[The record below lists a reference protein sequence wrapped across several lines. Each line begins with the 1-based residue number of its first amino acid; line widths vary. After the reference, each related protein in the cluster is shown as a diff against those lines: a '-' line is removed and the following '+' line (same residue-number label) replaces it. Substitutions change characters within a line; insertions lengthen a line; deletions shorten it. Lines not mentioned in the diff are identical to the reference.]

1 MANIYGSAARGA
13 AIALGK
19 QADQET
25 PVTVRSGMKNVLFPT
40 SAGSLGPD
48 GDSEESNLITA
59 YGAGAAPQPG
69 QEWASGGW
77 VTRIL
82 PSYFHF
88 LLEGILNPIT
98 SASVELVSPVAAIT
112 TSVDGAAFSNI
123 TDAKSRPSAGAGNNG
138 APALWPS
145 KINIDGGTVA
155 GASAANPVILTLKG
169 LRRGGRRTG
178 TGVDRLATFYQEEI
192 IKISTNAAIS
202 NLKTTKMWDTI
213 QSAVWTFPSGASITG
228 TTTLTWDADTYK
240 TELTYQ
246 LTDPQH
252 PGFTILNLI
261 AGRPD
266 RIIGYIM
273 SEMSIAA
280 GSDGI
285 DVTFAGTG
293 IRYDKER
300 TISTLAD
307 FDAPKVALEAADTSY
322 YTRPSLKSFPGWAG
336 ALAFGDINDE
346 ANIVK
351 YSSIDMNIN
360 RNYGPAPG
368 IDGRKFRTGVS
379 QDGNR
384 VTTFSPTSLMRVR
397 ETLTDILK
405 NYHELYRAET
415 SEELTMRNLSYS
427 ADGRQEQMDWMCPNA
442 KIIEMPR
449 EEYTGPGQV
458 ESPLVFQAEPMGNVS
473 ELKVVMYTKDQL
485 YT

>member
-1 MANIYGSAARGA
+1 MANIYGSAARGSG
-13 AIALGK
+13 IALGK
-19 QADQET
+19 QVNQET
-25 PVTVRSGMKNVLFPT
+25 PLEVRSSMTNVIFPV
-40 SAGSLGPD
+40 SGDSLSPD

-59 YGAGAAPQPG
+59 YGAGAAPSPG
-69 QEWASGGW
+69 QEWVSGGW

-82 PSYFHF
+82 SSYFHF

-98 SASVELVSPVAAIT
+98 SASVALVSPTAAIT
-112 TSVDGAAFSNI
+112 TSADGAAFGNI
-123 TDAKSRPSAGAGNNG
+123 TDTKSRPSAGAGNDG
-138 APALWPS
+138 APAGWPS

-169 LRRGGRRTG
+169 LRRAGRKVG
-178 TGVDRLATFYQEEI
+178 TGIDRLATFYQEEV
-192 IKISTNAAIS
+192 IKITTNAAIS
-202 NLKTTKMWDTI
+202 DLKSTKMWDTI
-213 QSAVWTFPSGASITG
+213 KSAVWTFPSGASVTG

-240 TELTYQ
+240 TELAYQ

-252 PGFTILNLI
+252 PGFTILNLV

-266 RIIGYIM
+266 RLWGYIM
-273 SEMSIAA
+273 SEMSISA

-300 TISTLAD
+300 TISDAAN
-307 FDAPKVALEAADTSY
+307 FDSPKVALETADTSY

-336 ALAFGDINDE
+336 ALAFGDITDE

-351 YSSIDMNIN
+351 YSAIDMNIN

-384 VTTFSPTSLMRVR
+384 VTTFSPTSLTRVR
-397 ETLTDILK
+397 EELTDTLR
-405 NYHELYRAET
+405 NYHELYRDET
-415 SEELTMRNLSYS
+415 SEPLTMRNLSYD
-427 ADGRQEQMDWMCPNA
+427 AEGRQEQMDWICPNA
-442 KIIEMPR
+442 KIAQMPR
-449 EEYTGPGQV
+449 EEYTGPGQI
-458 ESPLVFQAEPMGNVS
+458 ESPLVFQAEPLGSTS
-473 ELKVVMYTKDQL
+473 ELQIVMYTKDQL